1 VAKTFKLEIYTPY
14 RLFHSDDVEALVLKI
29 TDGEIGVYAEHSLF
43 TAPVVTCAARIRDK
57 NGVWQY
63 AFLTNGIIEVKKT
76 KTVLLVD
83 AANWPQ
89 EIDAERAE
97 AAKTDAQSTL
107 ETSSF
112 KFERTAAKEKLIRAE
127 TRLRV
132 LSHREARIN

>member
-1 VAKTFKLEIYTPY
+1 VAKTFTLEIYTPY
-14 RLFHSDDVEALVLKI
+14 RLFHSDDVEALVL
-29 TDGEIGVYAEHSLF
+29 TVMDGEIGVYAGHSLF

-57 NGVWQY
+57 EGVWKI
-63 AFLTNGIIEVKKT
+63 AFLANGIIEVKKT

-89 EIDAERAE
+89 EIDAVRAE
-97 AAKTDAQSTL
+97 AAKAEAESVL

-112 KFERTAAKEKLIRAE
+112 KFERSAAKEKLLRAE

-132 LSHREARIN
+132 LSPTGAA